1 MSRTLLPGH
10 KIIAV
15 DFDGTLCFSEFPYLG
30 APNRFLIE
38 YLKDQRL
45 HGAKII
51 LYTCR
56 VGAALSA
63 AVEFCKGYG
72 LGFDAINENLPE
84 VIELFGGDT
93 RKITAD
99 VYIDDQAVNLKMLD
113 FPAQEGGD

>member
-1 MSRTLLPGH
+1 MTIIPGH

-15 DFDGTLCFSEFPYLG
+15 DFDGTLCFSEFPKLG
-30 APNRFLIE
+30 EPNRFLIE

-56 VGAALSA
+56 VGDALKV
-63 AVEFCKGYG
+63 AVDFCKIYG

-84 VIELFGGDT
+84 IIECFGGDT

-113 FPAQEGGD
+113 FPVQEGGD